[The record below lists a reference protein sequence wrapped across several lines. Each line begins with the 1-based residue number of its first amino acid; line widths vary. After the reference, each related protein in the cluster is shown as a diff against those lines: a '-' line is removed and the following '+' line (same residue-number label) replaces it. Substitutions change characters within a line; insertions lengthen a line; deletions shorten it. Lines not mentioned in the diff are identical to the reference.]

1 MVGFTAQMSSVVAQD
16 YGAPPKAAASST
28 TPAGAPPAASQ
39 SRRHIGTVPLVNSA
53 AGTMKN
59 ACTSNGCRFGGSAVR
74 TRRRWGRT
82 PSVVNCHSGSRLPPR
97 PCALG
102 DRRAQAADEVT
113 VGLITLTIGVAGD
126 LIGNAGVRT
135 ADQGPQM
142 RPEPPSAEIF

>member
-1 MVGFTAQMSSVVAQD
+1 MPRVSRFDGTPRFTQR
-16 YGAPPKAAASST
+16 PT
-28 TPAGAPPAASQ
+28 
-39 SRRHIGTVPLVNSA
+39 TVP
-53 AGTMKN
+53 
-59 ACTSNGCRFGGSAVR
+59 
-74 TRRRWGRT
+74 
-82 PSVVNCHSGSRLPPR
+82 PPR

-113 VGLITLTIGVAGD
+113 VGFITLTIGVAGD